1 MDSLKETLQGAR
13 GGGAFKN
20 VLIHAPNGGKEGVQ
34 ILPFQQITAKDEFM
48 NVKAASRDDVLAAH
62 RVPPQ
67 LMGAMPGEKVRLV
80 MWRRPRGFTQLTS

>member
-1 MDSLKETLQGAR
+1 MHVVAVRLKTCSFMRPTGAKR
-13 GGGAFKN
+13 
-20 VLIHAPNGGKEGVQ
+20 VQ